1 MYLPCYSLFVVCTYV
16 YTERIFAQLCECICS
31 SVCACVWIV
40 SCVFFINRVAIMTMS
55 DVFSRKFFLPAKYAN
70 MAVRT
75 TDTNIKAM
83 LKHSRNIG
91 ADSVYLCETC
101 KNTQGEKRNDD
112 ER

>member
-1 MYLPCYSLFVVCTYV
+1 MYTLSEYLPSYANAYARL
-16 YTERIFAQLCECICS
+16 
-31 SVCACVWIV
+31 CACVWIV

-83 LKHSRNIG
+83 LKHFQEHR
-91 ADSVYLCETC
+91 C
-101 KNTQGEKRNDD
+101 
-112 ER
+112 